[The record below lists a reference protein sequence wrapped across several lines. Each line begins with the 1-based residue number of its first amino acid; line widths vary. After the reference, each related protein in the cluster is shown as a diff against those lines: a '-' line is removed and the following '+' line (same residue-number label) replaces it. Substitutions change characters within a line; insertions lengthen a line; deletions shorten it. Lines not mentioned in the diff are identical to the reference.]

1 MRLAGRSVPGH
12 WSGTGELES
21 TEGAGLSAITT
32 TPQVDDVIVDD
43 QDRDYAK
50 GLLWRAQSE
59 SSRLAA
65 QLSGLVQAKTLTR
78 RRTGKRGMKLDGRRL
93 HRAALNDGRMFK
105 KRSESI
111 AVDACVHIS
120 LDISASMGSRM
131 LLARE
136 AVLSLLLA
144 LKSIK
149 GVTASASAYP
159 GTSEERVYAIA
170 SGQDKATTVAERLA
184 ALDSHDTTPMATGLW
199 HAIHQVLQEKAQRR
213 LILMITDG
221 EPDIDHYDA
230 VVDLVKRCQQ
240 SAIDVVGLGI
250 RVESVNGLFSD
261 GLVIDQLSQLKDR
274 LFSITQNWLI
284 G

>member
-1 MRLAGRSVPGH
+1 M
-12 WSGTGELES
+12 
-21 TEGAGLSAITT
+21 
-32 TPQVDDVIVDD
+32 
-43 QDRDYAK
+43 
-50 GLLWRAQSE
+50 
-59 SSRLAA
+59 
-65 QLSGLVQAKTLTR
+65 
-78 RRTGKRGMKLDGRRL
+78 
-93 HRAALNDGRMFK
+93 
-105 KRSESI
+105 
-111 AVDACVHIS
+111 
-120 LDISASMGSRM
+120 
-131 LLARE
+131 ARE

-199 HAIHQVLQEKAQRR
+199 HAIHQVLQKKAQRR

-221 EPDIDHYDA
+221 EPDVDHYDA

-250 RVESVNGLFSD
+250 NIQIPEELFPKGVMIEHMGDLKDGLFSLTKD
-261 GLVIDQLSQLKDR
+261 YLLS
-274 LFSITQNWLI
+274 
-284 G
+284 